1 MPTQL
6 PLYTTNAL
14 PLDEA
19 PLIST
24 SYGLLYQTDCLMLLG
39 ALKENVLDC
48 IFADPPF
55 NLGKQYG
62 NGEVNDTL
70 GTDEYLQWSQGW
82 LKECIRVLKP
92 GGALFV
98 YIRVYPD

>member
-6 PLYTTNAL
+6 PLYTTNSP

-19 PLIST
+19 PLFST
-24 SYGLLYQTDCLMLLG
+24 SYGVLYQTDCLMLLR

-55 NLGKQYG
+55 NLGKHYG

-70 GTDEYLQWSQGW
+70 GTDEYLQ
-82 LKECIRVLKP
+82 
-92 GGALFV
+92 
-98 YIRVYPD
+98 